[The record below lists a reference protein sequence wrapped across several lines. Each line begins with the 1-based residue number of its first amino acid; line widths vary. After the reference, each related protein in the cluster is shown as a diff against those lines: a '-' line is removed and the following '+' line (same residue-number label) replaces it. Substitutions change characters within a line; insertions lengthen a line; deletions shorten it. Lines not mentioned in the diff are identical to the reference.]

1 MLRLKLV
8 IAIGTIALFVFG
20 GWEVY
25 KGIKFGTQVSMT
37 YDQFIQK
44 HPTEGWF
51 KITGARMSLLKAV
64 HETKDEK
71 NDKAKIKKVYVPIV
85 NDEEIAQE
93 DKAKIKLLIM
103 SEKEETVAKVGSA
116 DTDSASDPSLKEGA
130 KISDEK
136 ATKILE
142 KYFPTAVIEGMVKS
156 GLDSEESERTKQ
168 LAAAIPNRAEDCIIL
183 EEGKRPSLGVGIFL
197 VLLAA
202 GLTVAQVL
210 YYLMYRRR

>member
-1 MLRLKLV
+1 MFRLKLM

-25 KGIKFGTQVSMT
+25 KGIKFGAQVSMT

-44 HPTEGWF
+44 YPTEGWF

-64 HETKDEK
+64 HETKDTK
-71 NDKAKIKKVYVPIV
+71 SDSAPIKKVYVPMV
-85 NDEEIAQE
+85 DDKDIAME
-93 DKAKIKLLIM
+93 DKAKIKLLVM
-103 SEKEETVAKVGSA
+103 SEKEDTVAKVTSSA
-116 DTDSASDPSLKEGA
+116 TDSEADPSLKEGA
-130 KISDEK
+130 KISDDK
-136 ATKILE
+136 ASKILD
-142 KYFPTAVIEGMVKS
+142 KYFPSAVIEGMVKS

-168 LAAAIPNRAEDCIIL
+168 LDATIPNRAEDCIIL
-183 EEGKRPSLGVGIFL
+183 EEGKRPSLGVGVLL

-210 YYLMYRRR
+210 YYLTHRRR